1 MTTNGRTI
9 ARTSD
14 RPITR
19 ADLEAKFDQ
28 LRSGV
33 GSGTDAA
40 RSAGPAVAIGVGVL
54 VLVIVY
60 LLGRRRGKKRQT
72 IVEIRRV

>member
-1 MTTNGRTI
+1 MTTNGRTM
-9 ARTSD
+9 TSTD

-33 GSGTDAA
+33 GSGAEAA
-40 RSAGPAVAIGVGVL
+40 RGIGPAVAIGAGVL
-54 VLVIVY
+54 VIVLVY
-60 LLGRRRGKKRQT
+60 LLGRRRGRKRQT